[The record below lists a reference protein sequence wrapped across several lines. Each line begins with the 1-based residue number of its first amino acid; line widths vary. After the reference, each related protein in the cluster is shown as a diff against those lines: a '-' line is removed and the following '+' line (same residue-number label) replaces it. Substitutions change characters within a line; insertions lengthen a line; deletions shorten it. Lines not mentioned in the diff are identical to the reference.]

1 MNKKS
6 QIVVQ
11 NIEINIAAFSQAD
24 YICLTDMAKAKEG
37 IDRANIV
44 VQNWLRNRNTV
55 EFIGLWEQINN
66 PDFKGIEF
74 DAFRSMAGLNSFV
87 LTPKQ
92 WIEKTNAIG
101 IISKSGRHG
110 GTFAHKDIA
119 FEFGSWISPIFKLY
133 LIKEYQRLKDFE
145 TNHYN
150 LEWNVKRILSKTNYH
165 IHTDAIKNFVL
176 PKLSIEKQKEALVYA
191 EEADIL
197 NLALFGCTAKQ
208 WRELN
213 EKQNEQGL
221 NIRDIA
227 SINELTILSNLENLN
242 AEWMKENLS
251 KEERFIK
258 LKQLATYQ
266 LEILGK
272 QDLLKNLKKDDL
284 ITDIHKN
291 IE

>member
-1 MNKKS
+1 MSKKS
-6 QIVVQ
+6 QIIVEA
-11 NIEINIAAFSQAD
+11 IEINISIKNSED
-24 YICLTDMAKAKEG
+24 YISLTDIAKYKNSELTG
-37 IDRANIV
+37 IVISH
-44 VQNWLRNRNTV
+44 WLSTKFTI
-55 EFIGLWEQINN
+55 EFMGFWEQMHN
-66 PDFKGIEF
+66 PNFNLTEF
-74 DAFRSMAGLNSFV
+74 RYIKNESGSNGFALSS
-87 LTPKQ
+87 KQ

-101 IISKSGRHG
+101 ITSKFGRYG

-150 LEWNVKRILSKTNYH
+150 LEWNVKRILSKANYQ

-176 PKLSIEKQKEALVYA
+176 PKWSIEKQKEPLVYA

-197 NLALFGCTAKQ
+197 NLSLFGCTAKQ

-213 EKQNEQGL
+213 EKHNEQGL
-221 NIRDIA
+221 NIRDVA
-227 SINELTILSNLENLN
+227 SINELTVLSNLENLN
-242 AEWMKENLS
+242 AEWIKENLS

-272 QDLLKNLKKDDL
+272 QDFLKNLKKDNL
-284 ITDIHKN
+284 ITDIQKN

>member
-1 MNKKS
+1 MSKKNRTI
-6 QIVVQ
+6 IVEGK
-11 NIEINIAAFSQAD
+11 EITIRNFDKED
-24 YICLTDMAKAKEG
+24 YISLTDMAKSQMQDIVIIKWLSLKNTIEYLGEWELLYNPNFNYTEFG
-37 IDRANIV
+37 IIKNEA
-44 VQNWLRNRNTV
+44 
-55 EFIGLWEQINN
+55 GSNN
-66 PDFKGIEF
+66 
-74 DAFRSMAGLNSFV
+74 FV
-87 LTPKQ
+87 LSVKQ
-92 WIEKTNAIG
+92 WMEKTNAIG
-101 IISKSGRHG
+101 LSATAGRYG
-110 GTFAHKDIA
+110 STYAHKDIA
-119 FEFGSWISPIFKLY
+119 FHFGMWISPKFQLY

-150 LEWNVKRILSKTNYH
+150 LEWNVKRILSKANYH

-176 PKLSIEKQKEALVYA
+176 PKWSFEKQKEALLYA

-213 EKQNEQGL
+213 EKHNDQGL

-227 SINELTILSNLENLN
+227 SINELTVLSNLENLN

-258 LKQLATYQ
+258 LKQLAEYQ

-272 QDLLKNLKKDDL
+272 QDLLKSLKKDDL
-284 ITDIHKN
+284 ITDIQKN